1 MTENNTRAKYNLR
14 YYEKHKNRL
23 VKENYLRSLKNG
35 RIGNPRDST
44 LAKYDITREEAENI
58 LGKESKKN

>member
-14 YYEKHKNRL
+14 YYEKHKDRL

-35 RIGNPRDST
+35 RIVTPREST
-44 LAKYDITREEAENI
+44 LTKYGISRQEAEEI
-58 LGKESKKN
+58 LGKKN